1 MQLADLATDAL
12 QHARQLGA
20 EAGDVIIAA
29 GDSFSAGVRLG
40 KVEKILNSREKRMGI
55 RLFVGQS
62 SAITSTANFAREA
75 VRALVEETVVLA
87 RATAPDE
94 FSGLPDGEELKGGFP
109 DLDLVDT
116 TTPLAPEEKIARAR
130 EA

>member
-12 QHARQLGA
+12 QHAQQLGA

-29 GDSFSAGVRLG
+29 GDSFSASVRLG

-62 SAITSTANFAREA
+62 SAITSTANFTREA
-75 VRALVEETVVLA
+75 VHALIEDTVVWQKPPLPMNFPVYQA
-87 RATAPDE
+87 RKN
-94 FSGLPDGEELKGGFP
+94 LK
-109 DLDLVDT
+109 
-116 TTPLAPEEKIARAR
+116 ANSC
-130 EA
+130 